1 MDWIWTG
8 KYNVGWTLL
17 ELLHLKLGGI
27 WYMCGLLF
35 LKKTRYKR
43 RPSQHTRTHSYKCK
57 KKNILYFYEHHRN
70 TGSAYLRNQ
79 SYC

>member
-35 LKKTRYKR
+35 LKKKHGTNAGPHNMRGLI
-43 RPSQHTRTHSYKCK
+43 PTNAK
-57 KKNILYFYEHHRN
+57 KKTYSIFMSIIEILDRHI
-70 TGSAYLRNQ
+70 
-79 SYC
+79 

>member
-35 LKKTRYKR
+35 LKKNTVQTQALTACADSFLRM
-43 RPSQHTRTHSYKCK
+43 QK
-57 KKNILYFYEHHRN
+57 KKHTLF
-70 TGSAYLRNQ
+70 L
-79 SYC
+79 